1 MHNRGQILFIYTY
14 LCLWII
20 PKVQKTYEIANPIDW
35 LYATCQ
41 VYFCMQTINY
51 ALDRTH
57 CQGPG
62 WVVPFDLSTWT

>member
-1 MHNRGQILFIYTY
+1 MYVYVSF
-14 LCLWII
+14 
-20 PKVQKTYEIANPIDW
+20 PKYKKTYGIANPIDW

-41 VYFCMQTINY
+41 VYFCMQAINY

-57 CQGPG
+57 FQGPR